1 MKSIAIF
8 NNKGGVGK
16 TTLTYHVAFA
26 LAELG
31 HRTLIVDLDPQ
42 SNITL
47 YGLTEE
53 QLTQIWVAEDEFIE
67 DFENTVKKTPPTE
80 LAKIASGNRSIHF
93 LLKATEDG
101 TGEIGTLA
109 TPVELHVNLGLI
121 PGRLTVHTFEERIA
135 SRWSDAYR
143 GEPLA
148 LRTVTKIRKLCA
160 EYAAARGYE
169 FVIVDTSP
177 SLGIMN
183 KVIIS
188 TVDGFMIPCMPDLF
202 SLYGI
207 RNIGRALALWKRD
220 FQTMLGLL
228 SDAKRS
234 EFPSRFVQFLGFT
247 IYKAKKYS
255 TTSNPW
261 DLAAAHYGFAER
273 IPKTIKDFIPVD
285 TYQHLPANLLERPV
299 GGKAVMHD
307 HMTMAANAQKYKRP
321 IWLVPSAPNLEEGT
335 EKNSIMGNRARYEE
349 TREGYHAFA
358 KELLERMQTLS

>member
-31 HRTLIVDLDPQ
+31 HRTLIIDLDPQ

-53 QLTQIWVAEDEFIE
+53 ELTNIWTAEDAFIE
-67 DFENTVKKTPPTE
+67 DFQTTVQKTTPADVTV
-80 LAKIASGNRSIHF
+80 IAGGHRSIHF

-101 TGEIGTLA
+101 TGEIDTLA
-109 TPVELHVNLGLI
+109 TPVELHPNLGLI
-121 PGRLTVHTFEERIA
+121 PGRLTVHMFEERIA

-148 LRTVTKIRKLCA
+148 VRTVTKIRKLCT
-160 EYAAARGYE
+160 EYASARGYE

-177 SLGIMN
+177 SLGILN

-188 TVDGFMIPCMPDLF
+188 TMDGFLIPCMPDLF

-220 FQTMLGLL
+220 FQTMWSLL

-234 EFPSRFVQFLGFT
+234 EFPLRFVQFLGFT

-255 TTSNPW
+255 SMGNPW
-261 DLAAAHYGFAER
+261 DLATAHYGFAER
-273 IPKTIKDFIPVD
+273 IPQTIQNFIPAD
-285 TYQHLPANLLERPV
+285 TYQHLPPALLPKPV
-299 GGKAVMHD
+299 GETAVMHD
-307 HMTMAANAQKYKRP
+307 HMTMAAMAQKYKRP
-321 IWLVPSAPNLEEGT
+321 IWLVPAHTNLEPEDRNT
-335 EKNSIMGNRARYEE
+335 IMGNRGKYEA
-349 TREGYHAFA
+349 TQNGYHAFA
-358 KELLERMQTLS
+358 TDFLVRLQTLS

>member
-1 MKSIAIF
+1 MKSVAIF

-31 HRTLIVDLDPQ
+31 RRTLIIDLDPQ

-47 YGLTEE
+47 YGLSED
-53 QLTQIWVAEDEFIE
+53 QLADIWTAEDAFIE
-67 DFENTVKKTPPTE
+67 DFQNTVEKTAPAE
-80 LAKIASGNRSIHF
+80 LVRIAGGHRSVHF

-109 TPVELHVNLGLI
+109 TPYELHSNLGLI
-121 PGRLTVHTFEERIA
+121 PGRLTVHMFEERIA

-148 LRTVTKIRKLCA
+148 LRTLTRIRKLCSD
-160 EYAAARGYE
+160 YASARGYE
-169 FVIVDTSP
+169 FVIIDTSP
-177 SLGIMN
+177 SLGILN
-183 KVIIS
+183 KLIIS

-207 RNIGRALALWKRD
+207 RNIGRALSLWKRD
-220 FQTMLGLL
+220 FTTLFSLL

-234 EFPSRFVQFLGFT
+234 EFPSKFVQFLGYT

-255 TTSNPW
+255 STGNPW
-261 DLAAAHYGFAER
+261 DLAIAHYGFAQK
-273 IPKTIKDFIPVD
+273 IPQTIQDFIPAES
-285 TYQHLPANLLERPV
+285 YQHLPGTLLPKPV
-299 GGKAVMHD
+299 GETAVMHD
-307 HMTMAANAQKYKRP
+307 HMTMAAMAQKYKRP
-321 IWLVPSAPNLEEGT
+321 IWLVPEHPDLEHEDRST
-335 EKNSIMGNRARYEE
+335 IIGNRRRYEA
-349 TREGYHAFA
+349 TRAGYHAFA
-358 KELLERMQTLS
+358 KDFLERLNTLA